1 MLQDIVFDSRKPGGG
16 LDENLNESQ
25 LEVQNNANRPTNVVK
40 K

>member
-25 LEVQNNANRPTNVVK
+25 LEV
-40 K
+40 